1 MRRTRRVVVA
11 GASVAGV
18 RTAESLRERG
28 YDGELVL
35 VDAEDELPYNRP
47 PLSKELISG
56 ELDEEDIR
64 LLTPELVAELDIALH
79 LGTRALGLKLEK
91 KLLDTSSGVLDFDTL
106 VIATGATPVLPESW
120 AGLDGVIALRTL
132 DDARAIRAALRGSPR
147 IVVVGGGFIGCEIA
161 ASIRQLGGD
170 VTIVEAA
177 PTLLA
182 RVLEPRL
189 SAPIARLHKRNGVAV
204 RCGTP
209 VAALRGAGRVEA
221 VELGD
226 GSRLEADLV
235 VVGLGARPATG
246 WLASSGIDVRDGVC
260 ADATLR
266 AAPDVYAV
274 GDVVRYQD
282 GLTTSG
288 RRDEHWTSARE
299 HGELAAANLLDP
311 VCARPMSAPPFV
323 WSDQYGRRIQILG
336 TSSGEQVRFLD
347 TGSEDSGYLA
357 VVGGCDRVTG
367 AIAFD
372 QPKGFR
378 TGRRL
383 VEAGA
388 SWAAVE
394 EVRTC
399 AS

>member
-1 MRRTRRVVVA
+1 VARIRRVVVA

-35 VDAEDELPYNRP
+35 LDAEDELPYNRP
-47 PLSKELISG
+47 PLSKELVSG

-79 LGTRALGLKLEK
+79 LGTRALGLKLEE
-91 KLLDTSSGVLDFDTL
+91 KLLDTSSGVLDFDAL

-132 DDARAIRAALRGSPR
+132 DDARAILAALRGSPR

-161 ASIRQLGGD
+161 ASIRQLGGA

-189 SAPIARLHKRNGVAV
+189 SAPIARLHVSNGVAV

-266 AAPDVYAV
+266 VAPDVYAV

-282 GLTTSG
+282 GLTRSG

-311 VCARPMSAPPFV
+311 ACARPMAAPPFV

-336 TSSGEQVRFLD
+336 ASSDEQVRFLD
-347 TGSEDSGYLA
+347 NGGEDTGYLA
-357 VVGGCDRVTG
+357 LVGGRDRVTG

-372 QPKGFR
+372 HPKGFR

-394 EVRTC
+394 EVRPC